1 MDIRIEQD
9 WRVRG
14 ECSKRNPDMWFSTA
28 GKNIKEAKRLCT
40 MCSVRKQCL
49 AFAVES
55 SIPHGVWGGM
65 SEVERR
71 RLRPHRMASVPT
83 G

>member
-1 MDIRIEQD
+1 MDNSFEKD

-14 ECSKRNPDMWFSTA
+14 ECADRNPDMWFSTA
-28 GKNIKEAKRLCT
+28 GKKIREAKRLCRL
-40 MCSVRKQCL
+40 CAVREECL

-65 SEVERR
+65 SESERR
-71 RLRPHRMASVPT
+71 RLPAAGLVGAASR
-83 G
+83 